1 LELAFTF
8 ATGVPVRLAELNA
21 YTTPEAG
28 ISVPGDGPP
37 VRCNIPVTVPEGA
50 ADESPWA
57 LDDEQ
62 PEKPTTSRT
71 SPNEV
76 HAVCLLRLIIMA
88 LSAAP

>member
-1 LELAFTF
+1 
-8 ATGVPVRLAELNA
+8 
-21 YTTPEAG
+21 
-28 ISVPGDGPP
+28 
-37 VRCNIPVTVPEGA
+37 
-50 ADESPWA
+50 

-62 PEKPTTSRT
+62 PEQPTTSRT